1 MAYSRQEG
9 EFLTSQG
16 ETETLSPDP
25 FDEQLLENERT
36 TKNPFYWI
44 WVVFRLSDTE
54 IERKAGKGAVHYLSF
69 QSYLISI
76 SISMSIIGKVFKIY
90 LLKLSQRGQL
100 VKLNN
105 SNSRTVMHNNLF

>member
-76 SISMSIIGKVFKIY
+76 SISMSIIGKVF
-90 LLKLSQRGQL
+90 LKLIY
-100 VKLNN
+100 
-105 SNSRTVMHNNLF
+105 

>member
-25 FDEQLLENERT
+25 YDEQLLENERT

-69 QSYLISI
+69 QSYLISSTVVRYMTCI
-76 SISMSIIGKVFKIY
+76 DGGNVSKVTLHSTNIKF
-90 LLKLSQRGQL
+90 S
-100 VKLNN
+100 
-105 SNSRTVMHNNLF
+105 